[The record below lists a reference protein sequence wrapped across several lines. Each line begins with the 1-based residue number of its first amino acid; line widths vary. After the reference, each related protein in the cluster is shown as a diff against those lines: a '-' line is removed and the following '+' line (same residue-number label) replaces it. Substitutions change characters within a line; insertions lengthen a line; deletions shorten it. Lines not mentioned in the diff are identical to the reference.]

1 MPIRITRVYTRAGD
15 GGDTQLVGGQ
25 RVPKD
30 SLRIQA
36 YGTVDELNA
45 ILGLARTAN
54 GETEGPE
61 EARAEIEGALR
72 RIQNQLFNLGS
83 DLATREAD
91 RHPQQPGIEP
101 RHVKQLEDDI
111 DRLNAG
117 LPTLKSF
124 VLPGGGWVSAYLH
137 QARTVCRRA
146 ERLVV
151 QLAREED
158 VSGHAVP
165 FLNRLS
171 DYFFVLGRWAAAAR
185 GEDEPLWEA
194 EKT

>member
-1 MPIRITRVYTRAGD
+1 MSIRITRVYTRAGD
-15 GGDTQLVGGQ
+15 GGHTQLVGGQ
-25 RVPKD
+25 QVSKD

-45 ILGLARTAN
+45 ILGLGRTAN
-54 GETEGPE
+54 RETPGPDV
-61 EARAEIEGALR
+61 ARGEIEGALR
-72 RIQNQLFNLGS
+72 RIQNELFNLGS
-83 DLATREAD
+83 DLATRVED
-91 RHPQQPGIEP
+91 RHPQQPVIEP

-111 DRLNAG
+111 DRLNAE
-117 LPTLKSF
+117 LPMLRSF

-146 ERLVV
+146 ERLLV
-151 QLAREED
+151 QLAREEA
-158 VSGHAVP
+158 VSEHALP
-165 FLNRLS
+165 YLNRLS
-171 DYFFVLGRWAAAAR
+171 DYFFVLGRWAAKTR